1 MDPAD
6 EQEERKFDPR
16 EVKYNLVN
24 RLGDLYHKANEPDFL
39 VKNKLKA
46 SDEDLAR
53 VKVSQFD
60 CRFWKTAGAHIL
72 TLRSYMDDQA
82 SKKRALDEE
91 RERWRIKE
99 EERKAALVA
108 KKAEDARI
116 KKAEADAKKAEA
128 QRKKE
133 EAAAK
138 RAEE

>member
-24 RLGDLYHKANEPDFL
+24 RLGDLYHKASEPDFL
-39 VKNKLKA
+39 VKNNLKA

-72 TLRSYMDDQA
+72 KLRSYMDDQA

-108 KKAEDARI
+108 RKAEDARI